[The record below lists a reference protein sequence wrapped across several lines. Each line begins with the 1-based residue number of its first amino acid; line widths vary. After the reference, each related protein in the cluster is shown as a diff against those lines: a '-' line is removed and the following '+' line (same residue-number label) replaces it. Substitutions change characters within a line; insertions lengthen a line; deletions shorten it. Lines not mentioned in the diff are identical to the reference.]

1 MSIRL
6 LIVDDHR
13 VFCEGLEAVL
23 SAEPGMEPLEPV
35 SDPYR
40 VIDIATAAKPDAVIM
55 DVRLGR
61 VSGID
66 LTAQLV
72 TLPSAPLV
80 VVLTAYPDAATAISA
95 IRAGAVGFVA
105 KYAAAEHVVAA
116 VRAAVLGGTW
126 LPAGL
131 LHNMLAE
138 VPDPPETP
146 CRRLFDQLTAREQE
160 VLALM
165 VNGFDRQCIAGKLC
179 QSPNTVRTHIHNVT
193 AKLGCHSALE
203 AVAVALRAGLR
214 PELRQARVPA
224 RPGGTAARPCAAV
237 CPDRSAGSG
246 GAGSPGQR
254 PVSGVARNARS
265 EPRGRRPLRGHA
277 AMPASACRRSGR
289 VRSALA
295 GH

>member
-13 VFCEGLEAVL
+13 VFGEGLEAVL
-23 SAEPGMEPLEPV
+23 GAEPGLEPLTPV
-35 SDPYR
+35 SDPYQ
-40 VIDIATAAKPDAVIM
+40 VVDIAIARKPDAVIM

-105 KYAAAEHVVAA
+105 KYTAAEHVVAA
-116 VRAAVLGGTW
+116 VRAVVLGGTW

-131 LHNMLAE
+131 LHRVLAAA
-138 VPDPPETP
+138 PDPPEA
-146 CRRLFDQLTAREQE
+146 RGRQLFDQLTAREQE
-160 VLALM
+160 VLVLM
-165 VNGFDRQCIAGKLC
+165 VNGLDRQCIAGRLC
-179 QSPNTVRTHIHNVT
+179 QSPNTVRTHIRNVT
-193 AKLGCHSALE
+193 SKLGCHSALE

-214 PELRQARVPA
+214 PELR
-224 RPGGTAARPCAAV
+224 RP
-237 CPDRSAGSG
+237 
-246 GAGSPGQR
+246 
-254 PVSGVARNARS
+254 
-265 EPRGRRPLRGHA
+265 
-277 AMPASACRRSGR
+277 
-289 VRSALA
+289 
-295 GH
+295 